1 MKKILIFLTCIFVA
15 VNAYGAAT
23 HLNPSPA
30 VLSAAA
36 TKFITDGTK
45 RTAAVKLFKDKSK
58 ANGNVGVTQQDL
70 AAVCGAGGLTGD
82 NCNNFIRYMW
92 DMGKFYNICN
102 TSSGAPA
109 GSLCI
114 TIFDDTEVQYISAR
128 GLIREYANKHL
139 NGNTLECSRKTDG
152 RGMQDYI
159 ACRNLGTG
167 AAYEFE
173 FDDLTES
180 ADNEIK
186 KEITEALCTIYGFET
201 LGANRNMCKNAV
213 GATNNCQTLNNAALT
228 FGASARVSINEPTAC
243 VFDFDVITKKS
254 DLKTACG
261 INNFV
266 FQTGIQVQSDA
277 GFMDIIK
284 NHVAQ
289 KCGTVP
295 QNVTCSDSF
304 VTYTGEGKKSR
315 KDDII
320 SCSYNGHKIDF
331 VFDDVNEA
339 RKYIAKAGKQGM
351 MCITSD
357 GVFDGKNCSLIGKDL
372 CNQLA
377 TANKIDCP
385 DCKDIRWDAEH
396 SMCILPNAKIATNVD
411 KGVKI
416 GTVAGAAI
424 LAVAATVFSGGTA
437 APGAWAIVAT
447 TADILLVSGAIGQ
460 IASESVM
467 TFGVFEPFVKK
478 ANQCFDSGDTACV
491 EDLLINELN
500 RMQSYSADL
509 SETEARAL
517 DDIFAKLI
525 QKLPDD
531 SRFWTDFYGN
541 PEFFDCRVQNGI
553 ETCVVKESAQL
564 WQIVNKASNAAMIA
578 GGFLKIFATVG
589 GYLTQTRNAI
599 NARVVNNMHNKTA
612 MLKTVNP
619 NGSNGTLISNKFVQS
634 LNISGVSTNSGLVQ
648 HLGLKAGDVIWF
660 TTTGQIVRDVSMARN
675 LVGLIPVTVGVGN
688 QLYHSGDDPDFAIS
702 RILENGVTPE
712 PVPVDPEPAPEPVPQ
727 PNPQP
732 APGPQPN
739 PGPQPEPGPQ
749 PQPVN
754 PTPTPAPG
762 PAPAPVDPIVTVIPV
777 TPVVTPVVTP
787 IDTPVTPY
795 QVDKKP
801 NTALIA
807 TASVL
812 GAVGVGGL
820 IGGLVGMDK
829 DDDNANANA
838 NNNAVI
844 PVVPVVPTPQDKQES
859 ASSINAVAAGVI
871 GYVGNDALTLVPMP
885 TAQNTTSHIVNIQN
899 SAVVV
904 VNWRGHYLP
913 YYVNASVA
921 KWTPV
926 LGIGENGGWFNAYPT
941 AKIEQVEN
949 IAAILS
955 QKLAVNTVT
964 QAISSLPAPRSD
976 AYQIINKEFPNG
988 VIQTYS
994 GSFTP
999 QQQQLYNNNYNIV
1012 KNLF

>member
-1 MKKILIFLTCIFVA
+1 MKKIFAFLSCILF
-15 VNAYGAAT
+15 AT
-23 HLNPSPA
+23 NVWSAPMLNPNAAALELLIPKYFTTQEQQTNALSLYKEK
-30 VLSAAA
+30 LSANS
-36 TKFITDGTK
+36 G
-45 RTAAVKLFKDKSK
+45 
-58 ANGNVGVTQQDL
+58 NGLRASDVS
-70 AAVCGAGGLTGD
+70 AVCVAGGASQST
-82 NCNNFIRYMW
+82 CTAFINDLHRYSTFYPICQSTS
-92 DMGKFYNICN
+92 GLPNGAKAVCEKKFFN
-102 TSSGAPA
+102 
-109 GSLCI
+109 
-114 TIFDDTEVQYISAR
+114 DTEVQMISGIQLAK
-128 GLIREYANKHL
+128 EYAKLKL
-139 NGNTLECSRKTDG
+139 NDEIICSGKRRNDG
-152 RGMQDYI
+152 LQDYLQ
-159 ACRNLGTG
+159 CRSVNNNTF
-167 AAYEFE
+167 YEFE

-180 ADNEIK
+180 VDYDIQEAIANAICRMFDKKPNGFLCPSAADG
-186 KEITEALCTIYGFET
+186 CPQ
-201 LGANRNMCKNAV
+201 M
-213 GATNNCQTLNNAALT
+213 NNVAKV
-228 FGASARVSINEPTAC
+228 FGGSVTHMASAGCRFKFESIQSK
-243 VFDFDVITKKS
+243 DG
-254 DLKTACG
+254 LKTACN
-261 INNFV
+261 IDNF
-266 FQTGIQVQSDA
+266 TYCRGIQVQSNLTIQDYLKQQTA
-277 GFMDIIK
+277 T
-284 NHVAQ
+284 
-289 KCGTVP
+289 KCGVDVS
-295 QNVTCSDSF
+295 QIKCDSSF
-304 VTYTGEGKKSR
+304 KTYRGAGCAVSSFAP

-320 SCSYNGHKIDF
+320 SCYYNGQQIDY

-339 RKYIAKAGKQGM
+339 YKYVAKAGQQGM
-351 MCITSD
+351 QCITSD
-357 GVFDGKNCSLIGKDL
+357 GIFDGKNCSLIGKDL
-372 CNQLA
+372 CAQLA
-377 TANKIDCP
+377 IANKIDCP

-460 IASESVM
+460 ITSESVM

-531 SRFWTDFYGN
+531 SRFWTEFYGN

-619 NGSNGTLISNKFVQS
+619 NGSNGALISNKFVQS

-712 PVPVDPEPAPEPVPQ
+712 PVPVDPEPAPEPAPQ

-739 PGPQPEPGPQ
+739 PGPQP
-749 PQPVN
+749 QPVN
-754 PTPTPAPG
+754 PTPTPAPE

>member
-1 MKKILIFLTCIFVA
+1 
-15 VNAYGAAT
+15 
-23 HLNPSPA
+23 
-30 VLSAAA
+30 
-36 TKFITDGTK
+36 
-45 RTAAVKLFKDKSK
+45 
-58 ANGNVGVTQQDL
+58 
-70 AAVCGAGGLTGD
+70 
-82 NCNNFIRYMW
+82 MW

-139 NGNTLECSRKTDG
+139 NGNTLECSRKTDE
-152 RGMQDYI
+152 RGWQYYI

-173 FDDLTES
+173 FDDLIES
-180 ADNEIK
+180 IDNEIK
-186 KEITEALCTIYGFET
+186 KEITEALCKIYGFET
-201 LGANRNMCKNAV
+201 LGLNRNMCKNAV
-213 GATNNCQTLNNAALT
+213 GATNNCQTLNDAALT

-315 KDDII
+315 KDDIV
-320 SCSYNGHKIDF
+320 SCSYNGQKIDF

-351 MCITSD
+351 LCINSD
-357 GVFDGKNCSLIGKDL
+357 GVFDGKNCAAVGKTHCEAL
-372 CNQLA
+372 QRQNA
-377 TANKIDCP
+377 ETCP
-385 DCKDIRWDAEH
+385 DCKDIYWDDN
-396 SMCILPNAKIATNVD
+396 SGLCILKSAKTASNIEKTIKIA
-411 KGVKI
+411 GV
-416 GTVAGAAI
+416 TTAAVV
-424 LAVAATVFSGGTA
+424 AVAASALSMGAA
-437 APGAWAIVAT
+437 APGAMVIVAKIGFWT
-447 TADILLVSGAIGQ
+447 TAAGQAMVVSSE
-460 IASESVM
+460 IATSV
-467 TFGVFEPFVKK
+467 GIFEPFIKK
-478 ANQCFDSGDTACV
+478 ANTCINSSDYACAI
-491 EDLLINELN
+491 DLVTNELN
-500 RMQSYSADL
+500 RMQSYSEDL
-509 SETEARAL
+509 TDTEADAL
-517 DDIFAKLI
+517 DKVFVKLLDKI
-525 QKLPDD
+525 PVEDP
-531 SRFWTDFYGN
+531 FWENFWGN
-541 PEFFDCRVQNGI
+541 PTFFDCPNPNDLS
-553 ETCVVKESAQL
+553 TCVAKEKIQAWQAVRGVGNALTMIGGLLTITSSIGTRFINTRDVCQAKILAHPRSKTGKIPAVFVAQSGTRGRL
-564 WQIVNKASNAAMIA
+564 ATIAELGGMNNKAFIA
-578 GGFLKIFATVG
+578 KHGLKMG
-589 GYLTQTRNAI
+589 QTFMLN
-599 NARVVNNMHNKTA
+599 
-612 MLKTVNP
+612 LKTGQVVTNMV
-619 NGSNGTLISNKFVQS
+619 T
-634 LNISGVSTNSGLVQ
+634 STG
-648 HLGLKAGDVIWF
+648 A
-660 TTTGQIVRDVSMARN
+660 A
-675 LVGLIPVTVGVGN
+675 LVGLVPMVVGAGDAI
-688 QLYHSGDDPDFAIS
+688 YHIVDDDTDFAYS
-702 RILENGVTPE
+702 KNSKSQTPE
-712 PVPVDPEPAPEPVPQ
+712 PVPTPTPVPV
-727 PNPQP
+727 PTPT
-732 APGPQPN
+732 
-739 PGPQPEPGPQ
+739 
-749 PQPVN
+749 PVPVPTPTPVPVPTPTPVPVPTPTPVPVPT
-754 PTPTPAPG
+754 PTPTPAPE

>member
-1 MKKILIFLTCIFVA
+1 M
-15 VNAYGAAT
+15 
-23 HLNPSPA
+23 
-30 VLSAAA
+30 
-36 TKFITDGTK
+36 
-45 RTAAVKLFKDKSK
+45 
-58 ANGNVGVTQQDL
+58 
-70 AAVCGAGGLTGD
+70 
-82 NCNNFIRYMW
+82 
-92 DMGKFYNICN
+92 
-102 TSSGAPA
+102 
-109 GSLCI
+109 
-114 TIFDDTEVQYISAR
+114 
-128 GLIREYANKHL
+128 
-139 NGNTLECSRKTDG
+139 
-152 RGMQDYI
+152 
-159 ACRNLGTG
+159 
-167 AAYEFE
+167 
-173 FDDLTES
+173 
-180 ADNEIK
+180 
-186 KEITEALCTIYGFET
+186 
-201 LGANRNMCKNAV
+201 
-213 GATNNCQTLNNAALT
+213 
-228 FGASARVSINEPTAC
+228 
-243 VFDFDVITKKS
+243 
-254 DLKTACG
+254 
-261 INNFV
+261 
-266 FQTGIQVQSDA
+266 
-277 GFMDIIK
+277 
-284 NHVAQ
+284 
-289 KCGTVP
+289 
-295 QNVTCSDSF
+295 
-304 VTYTGEGKKSR
+304 
-315 KDDII
+315 
-320 SCSYNGHKIDF
+320 
-331 VFDDVNEA
+331 
-339 RKYIAKAGKQGM
+339 
-351 MCITSD
+351 
-357 GVFDGKNCSLIGKDL
+357 
-372 CNQLA
+372 
-377 TANKIDCP
+377 
-385 DCKDIRWDAEH
+385 
-396 SMCILPNAKIATNVD
+396 
-411 KGVKI
+411 
-416 GTVAGAAI
+416 
-424 LAVAATVFSGGTA
+424 
-437 APGAWAIVAT
+437 
-447 TADILLVSGAIGQ
+447 
-460 IASESVM
+460 
-467 TFGVFEPFVKK
+467 
-478 ANQCFDSGDTACV
+478 
-491 EDLLINELN
+491 
-500 RMQSYSADL
+500 
-509 SETEARAL
+509 
-517 DDIFAKLI
+517 
-525 QKLPDD
+525 
-531 SRFWTDFYGN
+531 
-541 PEFFDCRVQNGI
+541 
-553 ETCVVKESAQL
+553 
-564 WQIVNKASNAAMIA
+564 
-578 GGFLKIFATVG
+578 
-589 GYLTQTRNAI
+589 
-599 NARVVNNMHNKTA
+599 
-612 MLKTVNP
+612 
-619 NGSNGTLISNKFVQS
+619 
-634 LNISGVSTNSGLVQ
+634 NISGVSTNSGLVQ

-712 PVPVDPEPAPEPVPQ
+712 PVPTPVP
-727 PNPQP
+727 
-732 APGPQPN
+732 
-739 PGPQPEPGPQ
+739 
-749 PQPVN
+749 V
-754 PTPTPAPG
+754 PTPTPTPAPAPG